1 MVMLAS
7 SWTHTDSPC
16 AIMVGSAVNQDGRA
30 SSLTAPNGPSQ
41 AAVIREALAVA
52 GAEAAAMQSLHLHGT
67 GTSLVSFSTHALI
80 ENQCTVEA
88 SCVWCIRGIC

>member
-7 SWTHTDSPC
+7 RWTDTDSPC
-16 AIMVGSAVNQDGRA
+16 AIVVGSAVNQDGRA

-67 GTSLVSFSTHALI
+67 GTSLVSFSTHVLLRTSVQWRLVI
-80 ENQCTVEA
+80 VR
-88 SCVWCIRGIC
+88 CIRDIC